1 MNGNVPPKK
10 QTQCQKKKKK
20 NSSPDLELLF
30 FTIPAQWLYTTG
42 PMTAM

>member
-1 MNGNVPPKK
+1 MNDNVPPRK
-10 QTQCQKKKKK
+10 QTQCQKQTNK

-42 PMTAM
+42 TMTAI